1 MSRLIKRL
9 APNKGFSFL
18 RTIYSDYYGKVVRI
32 MTDLQK
38 KALQENLSSL
48 GELIRSMNYDFADMT
63 MGRDKY
69 SLEGLLCVVAEHQES
84 FNAIEKKLSEMHLFI
99 SNI

>member
-1 MSRLIKRL
+1 MERWLEK
-9 APNKGFSFL
+9 
-18 RTIYSDYYGKVVRI
+18 

-38 KALQENLSSL
+38 KALQENLNSL
-48 GELIRSMNYDFADMT
+48 NALAERMNYDFADMS

-69 SLEGLLCVVAEHQES
+69 TLEGLLCVVYEQQEAYK
-84 FNAIEKKLSEMHLFI
+84 AIKKKLSEMSLFI